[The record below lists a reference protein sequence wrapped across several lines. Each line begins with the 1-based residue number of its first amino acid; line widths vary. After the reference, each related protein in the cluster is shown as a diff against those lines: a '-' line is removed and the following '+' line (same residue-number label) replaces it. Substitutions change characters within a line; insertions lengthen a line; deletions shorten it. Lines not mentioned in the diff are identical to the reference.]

1 MAAHATRVIVA
12 DEAPAAYHWPE
23 MGPAIIVHG
32 GAGDWSAGDAGDGPL
47 EGCRAAARA
56 GHDILARGGSALDA
70 AVAAVVVLEDDPRFN
85 AGTGSAL
92 TIDGEVECDAS
103 VMSGDGRAGAVGAL
117 RDVKNPI
124 ALARLV
130 MERTPHVLLV
140 GPGAGEFATENGIA
154 SLPAGALVTERVRA
168 KWRAALARR
177 QAALSGGTVGC
188 VARDAAGRLA
198 AATSTGGMMLK
209 RRGRVGDSAVLG
221 AGTYADDVAGAASCT
236 GVGEAFMKAL
246 GAKQAVEAMRAGRDP
261 SEAAR
266 EVLPL
271 VRRQGG
277 DGGLICVDARGRI
290 GLAFDTPR
298 MVRAWIDGEGRAGA
312 GFGQDG

>member
-1 MAAHATRVIVA
+1 MLPERPS
-12 DEAPAAYHWPE
+12 PAKRARHIIACK

-32 GAGDWSAGDAGDGPL
+32 GAGDWSAEDGDGQAPL
-47 EGCRAAARA
+47 AGCRAAAQA
-56 GHDILARGGSALDA
+56 GYDVLARGGSALEA

-103 VMSGDGRAGAVGAL
+103 LMCGDGRAGAVGAL

-124 ALARLV
+124 EVARLV

-140 GPGAGEFATENGIA
+140 GAGAGAFAVENGIA
-154 SLPAGALVTERVRA
+154 PLSADALVTDRMRG
-168 KWRAALARR
+168 KWRTALARR
-177 QAALSGGTVGC
+177 QAPRSGGTVGC
-188 VARDAAGRLA
+188 VARDAAGRVA

-209 RRGRVGDSAVLG
+209 RRGRVGDTAVIG
-221 AGTYADDVAGAASCT
+221 AGTYADDAAGAVSCT

-246 GAKQAVEAMRAGRDP
+246 GAKQAVEAMRAGRAP
-261 SEAAR
+261 AEVAR

-271 VRRQGG
+271 VRRYGG
-277 DGGLICVDARGRI
+277 DGGLICVDVKGNI

-298 MVRAWIDGEGRAGA
+298 MAHAWIDAEGRAGA
-312 GFGQDG
+312 GFDRAG